1 MLVSDDNIS
10 RLSSIKKMKRFFLKE
25 FEEPFYSK
33 KCICEISQSEDR
45 GKETTRNIFY
55 CAIDA
60 NFKNCI
66 EKILFESQKKMEY
79 LYKYFNPFFK
89 DTKEVNREKS
99 KQLFKEN
106 FSLSNLLY

>member
-1 MLVSDDNIS
+1 
-10 RLSSIKKMKRFFLKE
+10 MKYLNPFSKDTKE
-25 FEEPFYSK
+25 VNREKSK
-33 KCICEISQSEDR
+33 LEEDR

-55 CAIDA
+55 CTIDA

-106 FSLSNLLY
+106 FSLSINNVYHNYVSLKIKYKI